1 MSVEPSQAT
10 AFDGR
15 QDLER
20 SAAELAARLPEP
32 LSPLARLA
40 YNYHWSWQPHGA
52 EVFEAISPGRYA
64 ISNKN
69 PVRVLLEA
77 SRSEL
82 QRASED
88 QGLLDRAQ
96 ALLAALDGELAR
108 PPETRGAVDPAHP
121 VAFLCAEYGIHVSLP
136 IYSGGLGAL
145 AGDLVKE
152 ASDQAVPLIAV
163 GLLYR
168 KGYFRQRIDAGG
180 WQHEYWLDT
189 DPDRLPMALVTGA
202 DSQPISITIPIYDAD
217 VTAHI
222 WRADIGRIP
231 LYLLDTDTPE
241 NAPFERWITGR
252 LYVADPET
260 RLAQYVLLGMGGVRA
275 LRAMGIEP
283 GVVHLN
289 EGHGAFAPLEL
300 AAPDLIQGTSFDRAI
315 TAASQ
320 RTIFTTHT
328 PVPAGNDSYPDDQV
342 ARAVGRVADDLD
354 IDIDE
359 LISLGRTDP
368 SDEEAEVGVTQAALR
383 MSRAANAVSRRHGE
397 VAREM
402 WNELWPDRPVN
413 DVPIAHVTNGV
424 HIPTWIGP
432 EIRGL
437 LDQYLGEGWIRH
449 AADPATWAPVD
460 DIPDE
465 ALWAARGRQRAALIM
480 YARERSAAERLGRND
495 SREYVEAALRAFDPE
510 VLTIGFAR
518 RVATYKRLEL
528 LTRDAAWTLS
538 LLGGER
544 PVQVILGGKA
554 HPRDEDAKRTL
565 RNVFELKK
573 APVVGERVVFLDDYD
588 LDSAKWLVRGC
599 DVWLNLPRPP
609 LEASGTSGMKS
620 VINGGLQLS
629 VLDGW
634 WAEACDH
641 GVNGWGL
648 PGDVD
653 PDEDAQDDRTAE
665 ALEKVVMDE
674 VLPPFYDRDE
684 RGLPTRWLALV
695 RASLR
700 TLGPRF
706 AATRMLAEYVD
717 GPYRGA

>member
-1 MSVEPSQAT
+1 MSVEPSTAT

-20 SAAELAARLPEP
+20 SAAELAARLPDP
-32 LSPLARLA
+32 LAPLARLA
-40 YNYHWSWQPHGA
+40 YNYHWSWQPGGS
-52 EVFEAISPGRYA
+52 ELFEAISPGRFG
-64 ISNKN
+64 ISKKN

-77 SRSEL
+77 SRPEL
-82 QRASED
+82 LRASED
-88 QGLLDRAQ
+88 QGLLERGQ
-96 ALLAALDGELAR
+96 GLLAALDADLAR
-108 PPETRGAVDPAHP
+108 SPESGGVIDPARP

-152 ASDQAVPLIAV
+152 ASDQAVPLVAV

-202 DSQPISITIPIYDAD
+202 DGQPISITIPIYEAT

-222 WRADIGRIP
+222 WRADIGRVP
-231 LYLLDTDTPE
+231 LYLLDTDTPG

-260 RLAQYVLLGMGGVRA
+260 RLAQYVLLGIGGIRA

-300 AAPDLIQGTSFDRAI
+300 AAPDLQKGTSFDRAI

-328 PVPAGNDSYPDDQV
+328 PVPAGNDSYPDDLV

-354 IDIDE
+354 VDIDE

-368 SDEEAEVGVTQAALR
+368 ADEEAEVGVTQAALR

-413 DVPIAHVTNGV
+413 DVPITHVTNGV
-424 HIPTWIGP
+424 HVPTWIGP

-437 LDQYLGEGWIRH
+437 LDRHLGDGWIRR

-460 DIPDE
+460 EIPDE
-465 ALWAARGRQRAALIM
+465 ELWAARTRQRAALIW

-495 SREYVEAALRAFDPE
+495 TREYVEAAARAFDPE

-528 LTRDAAWTLS
+528 LTRDPVWTLS
-538 LLGGER
+538 ILSGKR

-554 HPRDEDAKRTL
+554 HPRDDDAKRTL
-565 RNVFELKK
+565 RHVFELKK
-573 APVVGERVVFLDDYD
+573 SPVVGERVVFLDDYD

-634 WAEACDH
+634 WAEACEH

-665 ALEKVVMDE
+665 ALHKVIDE